1 MSVFKTYDIRGVW
14 GETID
19 LPLTYRI
26 GRGCARLL
34 EGTTFLV
41 GHDARIH
48 SKAMYD
54 AFIKGLTDQGR
65 SCEGIGL
72 CSTPQLHYLQD
83 RHRFDAAAMI
93 TASHNPARYHGIK
106 LFDSEGG
113 SVSYGRG
120 LEKLEEEVDR
130 LKDESDRTEPLERPA
145 PVNHAAPID
154 HAAFAAEA
162 VPTAGVSSRRV
173 SSRRVSSRALTE
185 YITFLSAATQ
195 GQKFPQRIVID
206 VSNGSAGEVFESLSE
221 ALGIDTILLN
231 MQPDGRFPNHEPNPL
246 EEASRAQVSKAVVD
260 KKADLGALLDGDGD
274 CIIFFDNRGGV
285 IESYF
290 LSALLAEEILRL
302 HPESAIVYDLIS
314 SRVLPERIIELK
326 GKPVM
331 SRVGYTFIHE
341 SMVATGAAFG
351 TETSGHVYFKISDDY
366 YTESAAYALIVLLKV
381 LSRKGKSLSELVD
394 PLRSRYAQ
402 APETNL
408 NVRDKLRALELVEKR
423 FGDGEIERMDGISV
437 SYDDFWFNLRPSN
450 TEPLLRLRL
459 EATGVEVAE
468 TKIAEIVELIADA

>member
-1 MSVFKTYDIRGVW
+1 VFKTYDIRGVW

-72 CSTPQLHYLQD
+72 CSTPQLHYLQY

-93 TASHNPARYHGIK
+93 TASHNPPRYHGIK
-106 LFDSEGG
+106 LFDREGG

-120 LEKLEEEVDR
+120 LEELEQEVDR
-130 LKDESDRTEPLERPA
+130 LRDEPGRPPFDHA
-145 PVNHAAPID
+145 ASVTRAAPID
-154 HAAFAAEA
+154 HAA
-162 VPTAGVSSRRV
+162 
-173 SSRRVSSRALTE
+173 LDE
-185 YITFLSAATQ
+185 YITFLSNAT
-195 GQKFPQRIVID
+195 GGLKFPQKMVID
-206 VSNGSAGEVFESLSE
+206 VSNGSAGQVFESLSE
-221 ALGIDTILLN
+221 RLGIDAILLN
-231 MQPDGRFPNHEPNPL
+231 THPDGRFPNHEPNPL
-246 EEASRAQVSKAVVD
+246 DEASRAQVSKAVVD
-260 KKADLGALLDGDGD
+260 EKADFGALLDGDGD
-274 CIIFFDNRGGV
+274 RIIFFDDRGAV
-285 IESYF
+285 IENYF
-290 LSALLAEEILRL
+290 LSALLAEEVLRF
-302 HPESAIVYDLIS
+302 HPGGAVVYDLIS

-331 SRVGYTFIHE
+331 SRVGYTFVHE
-341 SMVATGAAFG
+341 NMVATGAAFG
-351 TETSGHVYFKISDDY
+351 AETSGHVYFQVADDY
-366 YTESAAYALIVLLKV
+366 YTESAAYALIILLKV

-394 PLRSRYAQ
+394 PLRSRYVQ

-408 NVRDKLRALELVEKR
+408 HVKDKVRALGLVEER
-423 FGDGEIERMDGISV
+423 FADGEIHRTDGISV

-459 EATGVEVAE
+459 EATGAEVAE
-468 TKIAEIVELIADA
+468 TKIAEIVALITDV